1 MPTFNQIDIL
11 TLIPQRPPFVLVD
24 SLASCDDV
32 TTTTRFHIAAD
43 CLLCNDGCL
52 QPWGLMENIAQSCAA
67 RIGYLSLSKGGSVG
81 IGVIG
86 SVSEL
91 AVRSLPRVG
100 EGIETCI
107 VVDEE
112 VFNFTLVSAQVSRS
126 NGEVAATAK
135 MKIALL

>member
-24 SLASCDDV
+24 SLTSCDEV
-32 TTTTRFHIAAD
+32 TTTTRLRITAD
-43 CLLCNDGCL
+43 CLMCNNGCL
-52 QPWGLMENIAQSCAA
+52 QPWGLMENIAQTCAA
-67 RIGYLSLSKGGSVG
+67 RIGYLSLAKGGSVG

-91 AVRSLPRVG
+91 VVHDLPRVG
-100 EGIETCI
+100 EEIETRI

-112 VFNFTLVSAQVSRS
+112 VFNFTLVSAQVTRP